1 MLILIPALGKC
12 LPRNRERNE
21 GSRSEW
27 PPWLHRYR
35 DERSVSRK
43 WNQVKPSSHRGR
55 KPIKDFEM
63 QRNRPGTSDQTE
75 GRTDRQ
81 LQPFFFVS
89 AFEWFSVFY
98 LKKKIVSVKQS
109 KTSRQELSWLRWN
122 KALLLLCSWLGVV
135 SLPSTQ
141 AKPSLHLAG
150 GSSCPAWTSDRLRDS
165 WDYIYQGSSKESEE
179 LIPA

>member
-98 LKKKIVSVKQS
+98 LKKKNSFS
-109 KTSRQELSWLRWN
+109 KTKQNKQTRVVLVALEQGPSPVVFLAWCGKFAKHTSQAISSPGRRQFLPCMDLR
-122 KALLLLCSWLGVV
+122 
-135 SLPSTQ
+135 
-141 AKPSLHLAG
+141 
-150 GSSCPAWTSDRLRDS
+150 SS
-165 WDYIYQGSSKESEE
+165 
-179 LIPA
+179 